1 MRRSALIFL
10 CMSLLLAAGPAVCA
24 AADTEPNCNIQE
36 ESCTQTVG
44 GRTVELDITP
54 KPVKAMEELTFRVS
68 VSGNAMKKPPH
79 IDLGMPAME
88 MGPNQVTMKKV
99 SDSVYEGTGVIVRCP
114 SGKTIWE
121 AEVTVPGAGK
131 ASFIFD
137 VVY

>member
-1 MRRSALIFL
+1 MRTAALLIM
-10 CMSLLLAAGPAVCA
+10 CICLLFAGLPSSGAAE
-24 AADTEPNCNIQE
+24 DTETNCNIQKQ
-36 ESCTQTVG
+36 SCTQTVG
-44 GRTVELDITP
+44 DRTVELDITP

-68 VSGNAMKKPPH
+68 IAGEALKKPPH

-88 MGPNQVTMKKV
+88 MGPNKVTMEKV
-99 SDSVYEGTGVIVRCP
+99 EDSVYEGTGVIVRCP

-121 AEVTVPGAGK
+121 AEVTVPDVGQ

>member
-10 CMSLLLAAGPAVCA
+10 CMSLLFAAGPAVSA
-24 AADTEPNCNIQE
+24 AADTETNCNIQKQ
-36 ESCTQTVG
+36 SCTQTVG

-68 VSGNAMKKPPH
+68 VSGEALEKPPH

-99 SDSVYEGTGVIVRCP
+99 SDSVYAGTGVIVRCP